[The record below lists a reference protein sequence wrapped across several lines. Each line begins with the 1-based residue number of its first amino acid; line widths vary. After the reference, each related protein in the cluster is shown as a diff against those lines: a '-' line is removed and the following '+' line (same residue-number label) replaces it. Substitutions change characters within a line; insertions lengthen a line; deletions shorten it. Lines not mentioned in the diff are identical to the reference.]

1 MTATVDQI
9 GSIIKPRRSATPAL
23 RYALRELRGG
33 LGGFYVFMS
42 CIALGVF
49 AIAGVGALAASLSA
63 SLVREGRVLLGG
75 DAAFALIQRE
85 AKPDETA
92 YLATKGELSVAATM
106 RAMARSD
113 EGQYA

>member
-1 MTATVDQI
+1 MTVTVDET
-9 GSIIKPRRSATPAL
+9 GRPRRESRAIPAL

-33 LGGFYVFMS
+33 FGGFYVFMS

-75 DAAFALIQRE
+75 DALFALMQRE
-85 AKPDETA
+85 AKPDELS
-92 YLATKGELSVAATM
+92 YLATKGDVSLAATM
-106 RAMARSD
+106 RAMLR
-113 EGQYA
+113 